1 MPSYRRK
8 KLSVKTDLLHRVS
21 GKRFN
26 EGLCIAIIRLIF
38 SPLNRVHFSGLGFFI
53 GYQFSFV
60 STFIGSAGLKI
71 LWAGHTY
78 LNFIGEPTRTACPPR
93 LHISNSFMTQRFVH
107 IVIPSALGTS
117 RISRT
122 GIVFFWEYNKGVW
135 AGHFYPRFSGITN
148 SASS

>member
-8 KLSVKTDLLHRVS
+8 KLSVKTELLHSVS

-71 LWAGHTY
+71 PWVGHSI
-78 LNFIGEPTRTACPPR
+78 LI
-93 LHISNSFMTQRFVH
+93 
-107 IVIPSALGTS
+107 
-117 RISRT
+117 
-122 GIVFFWEYNKGVW
+122 
-135 AGHFYPRFSGITN
+135 
-148 SASS
+148 